1 MARLQIFK
9 QLFSACV
16 AKAVSLQYVNN
27 QIFKF
32 GFWNICAT
40 KLQQSNGCCHLKPD
54 SEATLKHCKLSKCK
68 TWTTYHSGWL
78 ENLILTVLGR
88 IFVNNG

>member
-40 KLQQSNGCCHLKPD
+40 KLQQSNGCYHLKTRLRSD
-54 SEATLKHCKLSKCK
+54 LKTLQV
-68 TWTTYHSGWL
+68 
-78 ENLILTVLGR
+78 E
-88 IFVNNG
+88 